1 MKGRSRIILGIDPG
15 SRKTGVG
22 IIAQAGQ
29 KIECIFHGHIQ
40 PKAESM
46 AVRLQQIHLGLEE
59 LIKQYQPHEAAIE
72 MIFTCRNASSALKL
86 GQARGIALATI
97 ASLPLGEYAPRQVKQ
112 AIVGIGAATKEQVQ
126 HMVMRLL
133 KLTKKPQ
140 EDAADA
146 LAIALCHA
154 HQPNYLRTE
163 GLT

>member
-1 MKGRSRIILGIDPG
+1 MNARSRIILGIDPG

-22 IIAQAGQ
+22 IIAQSGQ

-40 PKAESM
+40 PAAESM
-46 AVRLQQIHLGLEE
+46 AQRLNQIHQGLCD

-72 MIFTCRNASSALKL
+72 MIFTCRNPSSALKL
-86 GQARGIALATI
+86 GQARGVALTAI
-97 ASLPLGEYAPRQVKQ
+97 ASLPVGEYAPRQVKQ
-112 AIVGIGAATKEQVQ
+112 AVVGTGAASKEQVQ

-133 KLTKKPQ
+133 KLNKKPQ

-154 HQPNYLRTE
+154 HQPTYLRQESTR
-163 GLT
+163 